1 MPQSNGRVP
10 VPAVPEH
17 TPGPAHEHAP
27 EHTPTHTP
35 AHTRERSHMRWTI
48 VGFSA
53 LGLTI
58 AYLDRAAL
66 SVAMPFMSKEFHIGP
81 AVQGVLLS
89 AFFWTYALFQIPSG
103 WLLDRFGPRVIYPVA
118 VGWWSVWTA
127 LTAFANGVGSV
138 VLFRL
143 GLGVGEAPVQPANVK
158 VVSRWFPRRERAF
171 ASSLFDMGQQIGTAL
186 SVPVVTGLILLGGW
200 RLSFIVI
207 GVAGLLW
214 ILGWLVVYR
223 EPEQHPRVSARELAH
238 IRSDQGE
245 MVAADG
251 PGAAGTSGADVSWR
265 RLLRDNQV
273 WALTT
278 GYVFR
283 SLAGAFFLTWYP
295 SYLLDDRG
303 FTEAEF
309 GMVGWLPAVIAIGS
323 TVLGGIVS
331 DRMLAAGISTNLARK
346 VPIVSGLGL
355 SACIGF
361 APFIESNLVLMTVL
375 TLSNAAHSF
384 AGAAILSLPAEVASS
399 PATVGSVAGF
409 QNFGSQLGNL
419 TSPIVIGL
427 FLTAGGGSY
436 LGPLLGSAACCL
448 VSAAIYLFWVHIK
461 PVTPADAVIAP
472 TTPGPGRNPA

>member
-1 MPQSNGRVP
+1 MPQSNAP
-10 VPAVPEH
+10 MLAPAEADQSRKR
-17 TPGPAHEHAP
+17 T
-27 EHTPTHTP
+27 
-35 AHTRERSHMRWTI
+35 HMRWTI

-66 SVAMPFMSKEFHIGP
+66 SVAMPFMAEEFHISP
-81 AVQGVLLS
+81 AVKGVLLS

-103 WLLDRFGPRVIYPVA
+103 WLLDRFGARVIYPIA
-118 VGWWSVWTA
+118 VGWWSIWTA
-127 LTAFANGVGSV
+127 LTAFAHGVGSV
-138 VLFRL
+138 IVFRL
-143 GLGVGEAPVQPANVK
+143 GLGIGEAPVQPANVK

-186 SVPVVTGLILLGGW
+186 SVPIVTALAVGGGW

-207 GVAGLLW
+207 GAAGLLW
-214 ILGWLVVYR
+214 ILGWVAVYR
-223 EPEQHPRVSARELAH
+223 DPEDHRRVSPAELAH

-245 MVAADG
+245 MVVTEEKTD
-251 PGAAGTSGADVSWR
+251 WR
-265 RLLRDNQV
+265 KLLRHNQV
-273 WALTT
+273 WALTV

-295 SYLLDDRG
+295 SYLLEDRG

-309 GMVGWLPAVIAIGS
+309 GMVGAIPAVIAIGA
-323 TVLGGIVS
+323 TILGGVVS
-331 DRMLAAGISTNLARK
+331 DRMLRAGMSTNLARK
-346 VPIVSGLGL
+346 VPIVTGLGL

-361 APFIESNLVLMTVL
+361 APFIDSNLVLMIVL
-375 TLSNAAHSF
+375 TVSSAAHSF

-399 PATVGSVAGF
+399 PSTVGLLAGF

-427 FLTAGGGSY
+427 FLTFGGGSY
-436 LGPLLGSAACCL
+436 VGPLVGAAACCL
-448 VSAAIYLFWVHIK
+448 ISASVYLFWVQIK
-461 PVTPADAVIAP
+461 PVTFAVER
-472 TTPGPGRNPA
+472 TPS

>member
-1 MPQSNGRVP
+1 MPQSNAP
-10 VPAVPEH
+10 ASTPAVAE
-17 TPGPAHEHAP
+17 PAR
-27 EHTPTHTP
+27 T
-35 AHTRERSHMRWTI
+35 RSHLRWTI

-66 SVAMPFMSKEFHIGP
+66 SVAVPFMSHEFHISS
-81 AVQGVLLS
+81 AVKGVLLS
-89 AFFWTYALFQIPSG
+89 AFFWTYALFHIPSG
-103 WLLDRFGPRVIYPVA
+103 WLLDRFGPRVIYPIA
-118 VGWWSVWTA
+118 VGWWSIWTA
-127 LTAFANGVGSV
+127 LTAFAHGAGTV
-138 VLFRL
+138 VLFRV
-143 GLGVGEAPVQPANVK
+143 GLGIGEAPVQPANVK

-186 SVPVVTGLILLGGW
+186 SVPIVTALAVAGGW

-207 GVAGLLW
+207 GIAGLLW

-223 EPEQHPRVSARELAH
+223 DPEQHRRVSPAELAH

-245 MVAADG
+245 MVAAR
-251 PGAAGTSGADVSWR
+251 AAGVDVSWR

-273 WALTT
+273 WALTI

-303 FTEAEF
+303 FSEAEF
-309 GMVGWLPAVIAIGS
+309 GMVGAVPALISIGS

-346 VPIVSGLGL
+346 IPIVTGLGL

-361 APFIESNLVLMTVL
+361 APFIESNLVLMIVL
-375 TLSNAAHSF
+375 TVSSAAHSF
-384 AGAAILSLPAEVASS
+384 AGAAILSLPAEVAAS

-419 TSPIVIGL
+419 TSPIAIGL
-427 FLTAGGGSY
+427 FLTFGNGSY
-436 LGPLLGSAACCL
+436 LGPLLGAAACCL
-448 VSAAIYLFWVHIK
+448 VSASIYLFWVRIK
-461 PVTPADAVIAP
+461 PVTPISATVAAEP
-472 TTPGPGRNPA
+472 ERTST